1 MTWETPDGSFSPAA
15 RDAIIGAALW
25 RCVGCGS
32 PGPLTTQHRI
42 ARGMGGT
49 SSAKVSH
56 PTNGVCLCGSGTTG
70 CHGWVEHHP
79 NLGHALGWV
88 LHRAQDPL
96 ERPWWTNTGWRL
108 WWPDLTVSWLEDTHP
123 HLPDG
128 WREAVDAY
136 RLYLEGAPL

>member
-1 MTWETPDGSFSPAA
+1 VNFETPDGSFSPAA

-79 NLGHALGWV
+79 NLGRSLGWV
-88 LHRAQDPL
+88 LGRHEDPMAV
-96 ERPWWTNTGWRL
+96 PSWTSSGWRF
-108 WWPDLTVSWLEDTHP
+108 WWPDLTVSWLDEDDP
-123 HLPDG
+123 QLPDD
-128 WREAVDAY
+128 WRGAVDAY